1 MIENEFESVIL
12 IFVRVMLIFRSLVLM
27 ITRGENRLGF
37 AKFMSNMMEKKLKA
51 KVWLFVDYMI
61 IF

>member
-37 AKFMSNMMEKKLKA
+37 AKFMSNMMEKK
-51 KVWLFVDYMI
+51 
-61 IF
+61 